1 MYNIFNRLIRSPL
14 FPISN
19 HTKAQHAPTTS
30 GTGGKM
36 VSPKHLR
43 RYDLFDFMGEKELEA
58 VTAIAKEKEY
68 QEGDVIVE
76 FGRPADTFYFLAE
89 GDVAYYYVVTT
100 ENDPYY
106 KKEYFISNINA
117 GEIFGISAL
126 IAPYRYTA
134 TLRVDKPSR
143 VVEIVAS
150 ELRALCD
157 ADPKLAYGLM
167 QAVAKA
173 AIERLEATRIQLI
186 AARAV

>member
-1 MYNIFNRLIRSPL
+1 
-14 FPISN
+14 
-19 HTKAQHAPTTS
+19 
-30 GTGGKM
+30 M

-58 VTAIAKEKEY
+58 VAAIAKEKEY

-143 VVEIVAS
+143 VIEIVAS
-150 ELRALCD
+150 DLRALCD
-157 ADPKLAYGLM
+157 ADPKSAYGLM